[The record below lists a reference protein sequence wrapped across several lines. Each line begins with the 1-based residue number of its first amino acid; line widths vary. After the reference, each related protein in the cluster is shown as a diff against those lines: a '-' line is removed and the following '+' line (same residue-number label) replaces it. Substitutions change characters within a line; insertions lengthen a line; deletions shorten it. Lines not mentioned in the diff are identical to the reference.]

1 MWFSRPQSHER
12 GRTYAAAH
20 DVPPAGGA
28 SVATAAP
35 PEAGTP
41 SPATPLSVR
50 AHGAAPDASA
60 VLYGEESMV
69 TPAAKRE
76 HQTTIAPMPLAM
88 DHFIGTSF
96 AR

>member
-1 MWFSRPQSHER
+1 
-12 GRTYAAAH
+12 
-20 DVPPAGGA
+20 
-28 SVATAAP
+28 
-35 PEAGTP
+35 
-41 SPATPLSVR
+41 
-50 AHGAAPDASA
+50 
-60 VLYGEESMV
+60 MV